1 MKNKL
6 FLGLA
11 ALSMSAILFTSCAKL
26 PQAEIDAANAAI
38 DSAKAVQA
46 DLYVPANFVAL
57 QDSMNAVM
65 VEVEAQKS
73 KLFKKYTKVSEG
85 LVGVTALAQE
95 VKVQAVTRK
104 EEVKVEATNTIAETT
119 TLIEANRELLK
130 KAPKGKEGAAALA
143 AMKDELDAIEVAV
156 AEATATFDAG
166 DLLGALDK
174 AKAAKDKATSINTE
188 LNDVIAKYKA
198 RR

>member
-38 DSAKAVQA
+38 NSAKAVQA

-85 LVGVTALAQE
+85 LAGVTALAQE

-119 TLIEANRELLK
+119 TLIATNRELLK

-188 LNDVIAKYKA
+188 LNDVIAKYQA